1 MLQRSDKMSSNPT
14 LEELLLQHG
23 IFLNATA
30 EDIYEESRGP
40 PWAMMSK
47 RKDSVDVDVL
57 ALLSADILE
66 RDLSRSRRTFIG
78 RLVRILSVFILLAIV
93 GIASSRIRGARYSSK
108 DKGSLFRELRIKS
121 GGHLD
126 PEEPNLILNEETDRH
141 LQQVIASLAQGDHDD
156 EENTNGEDSPFFS
169 HPELG
174 RRRDTSVGKN
184 LKTLITHDGN

>member
-1 MLQRSDKMSSNPT
+1 MLQRSGKMSSNPT

-30 EDIYEESRGP
+30 EDIYEEPREP

-47 RKDSVDVDVL
+47 RKDSVDVL
-57 ALLSADILE
+57 AFLERDLE
-66 RDLSRSRRTFIG
+66 RDLSRSRRTLTG

-93 GIASSRIRGARYSSK
+93 GIASSRKRDTRYSSE
-108 DKGSLFRELRIKS
+108 DKGSLFRELYIKS